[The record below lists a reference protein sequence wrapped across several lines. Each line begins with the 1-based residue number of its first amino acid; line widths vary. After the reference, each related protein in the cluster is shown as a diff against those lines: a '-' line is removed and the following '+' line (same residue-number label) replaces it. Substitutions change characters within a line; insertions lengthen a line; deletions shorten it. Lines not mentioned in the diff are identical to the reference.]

1 MGRNIVME
9 HRYPADFWSVRVEPS
24 SSRPERKPG
33 LRLSGGQA
41 LSLML
46 LVSFGLWAVIWG
58 AVALLAVGGGD
69 DLGEMSAIC

>member
-1 MGRNIVME
+1 
-9 HRYPADFWSVRVEPS
+9 
-24 SSRPERKPG
+24 
-33 LRLSGGQA
+33 
-41 LSLML
+41 ML